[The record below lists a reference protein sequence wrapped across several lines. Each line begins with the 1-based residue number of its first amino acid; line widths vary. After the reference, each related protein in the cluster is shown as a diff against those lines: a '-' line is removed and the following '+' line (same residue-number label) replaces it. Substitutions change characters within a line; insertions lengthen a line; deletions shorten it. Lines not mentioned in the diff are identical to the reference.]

1 MSYNKIIVIGN
12 LTRDPEKRLVGETSL
27 LKFGIASSHKYSVRG
42 ESREEVLYANVDVW
56 GRQAEA
62 LHQYLS
68 KGKPVLVE
76 GRLKMEE
83 WDDRDGNKRTTAV
96 IVADNVRF
104 LPRSSDSTPAPNRDA
119 ERQQGPGDGGFPQG
133 ETFNDEVPF

>member
-1 MSYNKIIVIGN
+1 MSFNKIIVIGN
-12 LTRDPEKRLVGETSL
+12 LTRDPEKRIVGETSV
-27 LKFGIASSHKYSVRG
+27 LKFGIASNHRYSVRG
-42 ESREEVLYANVDVW
+42 ETREEVLFANVDVW
-56 GRQAEA
+56 GRQADS

-96 IVADNVRF
+96 IVADNVRL
-104 LPRSSDSTPAPNRDA
+104 LPRDSGGAGTSDTSPREQSS
-119 ERQQGPGDGGFPQG
+119 PGGGGFPQG